1 MTQGK
6 GKPGKLGEE
15 PRIETNPYGTP
26 AQRDDSGDTGP
37 KRVATKPYGPAVLN
51 PGAVEGVIGRQTPA
65 WGTKIPD
72 DAARRTASGV
82 RAAVAN
88 TNDDGHPADA
98 REPTLPG
105 AATPT
110 LPPEEVRRLGETDE
124 TRELL
129 AAAVKGIDPAYTEAG
144 GSTSVIPGAG
154 AHLNP
159 TTDPRLTTIA
169 PVGSVPPMAA
179 GAAKE
184 PTKTPTLPPRF
195 GSAPAVDLAD
205 PRLDDTT
212 GSGRTDAYRQEPPS
226 APALPRFDLPGD
238 EADELAKAA
247 RESDVVPARANNPH
261 IGDTIAPRPPTTDR
275 PLPRDGGYSFAGRE
289 ISNPVTDIT
298 PGTEERA
305 GRPRVAPLAKKS
317 IVVPPSKTTYGMV
330 FGKDGGAN
338 NGPTTMPAAGE
349 PAVRPMG
356 GGEPESA
363 DRYSVVMDES
373 FSEADH
379 QAPPSAPI
387 LNLGGGAPSVVPST
401 TPGTPAAKAAALASG
416 EVSKLPA
423 TGRETP
429 FAKTAIV
436 AGASGAP
443 MSVLPTTGR
452 ESPWAKKTAA
462 QTHTPVAPEA
472 APLTAA
478 VPTKP
483 EAPIAIDAAGGLDTT
498 KPDGG
503 RSSRQVTTVKT
514 KPAGGMPTVAS
525 TRPRSSRWANAWGAF
540 CALILG
546 AAGAEFNNVHND
558 IQNDNRP
565 DIAVPAG
572 LPTPAPAPA
581 SSARSLTITD
591 AGVVQA
597 PAGTQTV
604 VVHPA
609 PVAAAAPY
617 TVEMPKTLTSVEL
630 PAQLA
635 SGELKMVSNNIVRDI
650 WDSFNGAATTEAQKM
665 ELKNLRQKI
674 WLGLAVYFN
683 EHFAAVYDAEKATG
697 KIDLEKSSCDPKLRN
712 LYATAKIS
720 FNYNWIN
727 REKHTKTHSAQ
738 TQEAYDLVAR
748 MLAEGH
754 DLGWDKSSSAT
765 ASARE
770 KTNGNMFNA
779 KSGLELMKNGKWER
793 KGNPDVVK
801 LRHADGRN
809 HIIVAIAS
817 EILGG
822 QTAKQAVDQELQRR
836 QVALAAS
843 QGASTTKPTAVDAGS
858 AGSNVN
864 NKQFLPNIAPDKA
877 VNVGNKDADDL
888 ENIDKGWD
896 DIPSAADNEA
906 AQMKEIDAG
915 WDAIADAATEQANT
929 LATEKALFEKN
940 GRLTIEFDYG
950 ATTKQE
956 NQSIVPK
963 VADKIAAFYP
973 EADGEAVRALVKRF
987 GFVAFEIK
995 SRGAGKAEIILKENF
1010 RKNILAPALKN
1021 FELKKKA
1028 RASA

>member
-6 GKPGKLGEE
+6 GKLGELGEE
-15 PRIETNPYGTP
+15 I
-26 AQRDDSGDTGP
+26 
-37 KRVATKPYGPAVLN
+37 KPHGPAVLN
-51 PGAVEGVIGRQTPA
+51 PDAVEGVIGRPTPA
-65 WGTKIPD
+65 WGTKINKM
-72 DAARRTASGV
+72 ALQAASG
-82 RAAVAN
+82 ASTAVDDN
-88 TNDDGHPADA
+88 NDAGHPADD

-105 AATPT
+105 LAG
-110 LPPEEVRRLGETDE
+110 PE
-124 TRELL
+124 
-129 AAAVKGIDPAYTEAG
+129 GIDG
-144 GSTSVIPGAG
+144 GTDNNTNPVSVIPGAG
-154 AHLNP
+154 AHLKP
-159 TTDPRLTTIA
+159 PMDPRLTTMA

-184 PTKTPTLPPRF
+184 PTKTPTLPPQAGF
-195 GSAPAVDLAD
+195 SGTPMVVDLADLRLDD

-212 GSGRTDAYRQEPPS
+212 GSGGTDAYQQTPPS
-226 APALPRFDLPGD
+226 APALPRFEPPED
-238 EADELAKAA
+238 EADELVRAAKA
-247 RESDVVPARANNPH
+247 SGVVPAGADNPH
-261 IGDTIAPRPPTTDR
+261 MGDTMAPPPPTTDS
-275 PLPRDGGYSFAGRE
+275 PLPRDGKHIFAGRN
-289 ISNPVTDIT
+289 ISNPATDIT
-298 PGTEERA
+298 PGASGEMVGNPRA
-305 GRPRVAPLAKKS
+305 VPLVAQNH
-317 IVVPPSKTTYGMV
+317 VVATLSKTPYEKV
-330 FGKDGGAN
+330 LGKDEGA
-338 NGPTTMPAAGE
+338 NGPTTMPAAGRSAGKGLIL
-349 PAVRPMG
+349 PPTSSRPENPG
-356 GGEPESA
+356 
-363 DRYSVVMDES
+363 DYSVVIDDS
-373 FSEADH
+373 FGRGDNGVKPNTVH
-379 QAPPSAPI
+379 APGPLDLS
-387 LNLGGGAPSVVPST
+387 GVPSVAPST
-401 TPGTPAAKAAALASG
+401 TPGTPAAKAAAMATDAD
-416 EVSKLPA
+416 KPAHTNPA
-423 TGRETP
+423 TPQALRQATGGGVTTIM
-429 FAKTAIV
+429 A

-462 QTHTPVAPEA
+462 QTHIPVAPEA
-472 APLTAA
+472 APLT
-478 VPTKP
+478 
-483 EAPIAIDAAGGLDTT
+483 AAGGLDTT

-525 TRPRSSRWANAWGAF
+525 TRPRSSGWANAWGAF
-540 CALILG
+540 CALLLG

-558 IQNDNRP
+558 IQNDHRP

-597 PAGTQTV
+597 PATTQTI

-609 PVAAAAPY
+609 PVTSTNIISPARSAPVAAVAPY
-617 TVEMPKTLTSVEL
+617 TVEAPKASTSQVEL

-635 SGELKMVSNNIVRDI
+635 SGELKMVSNNIVRDVLN
-650 WDSFNGAATTEAQKM
+650 SFNSAATTEAQKM

-697 KIDLEKSSCDPKLRN
+697 KIDLGKSSCDPKLRN

-754 DLGWDKSSSAT
+754 DLGWDESSSAN

-793 KGNPDVVK
+793 KNNPDVVK

-817 EILGG
+817 AILDG
-822 QTAKQAVDQELQRR
+822 QTAKQAVNQELQRR

-858 AGSNVN
+858 AGSSK
-864 NKQFLPNIAPDKA
+864 NKEQFLPNIAPDKA

-888 ENIDKGWD
+888 ETIDKGWD
-896 DIPSAADNEA
+896 DVPSVDSDAAKI
-906 AQMKEIDAG
+906 KEIDAG

-929 LATEKALFEKN
+929 LATEKALFEQT
-940 GRLTIEFDYG
+940 GRLTINFDSG
-950 ATTKQE
+950 ATFKDE
-956 NQSIVPK
+956 NDSIVPK
-963 VADKIAAFYP
+963 VEEKIFAFYP
-973 EADGEAVRALVKRF
+973 EADSKELHKMVASYSFSAFKDIKRK
-987 GFVAFEIK
+987 GD
-995 SRGAGKAEIILKENF
+995 GKATITLKEVF
-1010 RKNILAPALKN
+1010 RNNILRPVLKQPAPAG
-1021 FELKKKA
+1021 A
-1028 RASA
+1028 